1 MWFKI
6 EVQKS
11 SSKKTVCTDFDCHS
25 IVSWSNEIFKLDS
38 LFNCSS
44 IDRKWIFNLSK
55 TKLNTFVFY
64 KRLSSLL
71 LSVCSLSLSL
81 SLSLIEASI
90 KRIEIWALNSNL
102 ISCYCYCCT
111 YEVEDDDDTH
121 SPSPNSSTF
130 RSWFLSLSLSP
141 SIYKRV
147 TMSLM
152 KWFWEKEN
160 GWWINLGLA
169 W

>member
-81 SLSLIEASI
+81 SLIEASI

-130 RSWFLSLSLSP
+130 RSWFLSLSLSLP
-141 SIYKRV
+141 QSINEWLWVWWNDFEKKRV
-147 TMSLM
+147 DGGS
-152 KWFWEKEN
+152 
-160 GWWINLGLA
+160 I
-169 W
+169 

>member
-55 TKLNTFVFY
+55 TKLNTFVFS

-71 LSVCSLSLSL
+71 LSVCSLSL

-130 RSWFLSLSLSP
+130 RSWFLSLSLSLP
-141 SIYKRV
+141 QSINEWLWVWWNDFEKKR
-147 TMSLM
+147 MDGGS
-152 KWFWEKEN
+152 
-160 GWWINLGLA
+160 I
-169 W
+169 

>member
-1 MWFKI
+1 MKCKKAAQRRQF
-6 EVQKS
+6 VQI
-11 SSKKTVCTDFDCHS
+11 DCYS
-25 IVSWSNEIFKLDS
+25 IVSWSIEISKLDS
-38 LFNCSS
+38 LLVCSS

-71 LSVCSLSLSL
+71 LSVCSLSL
-81 SLSLIEASI
+81 IEASI
-90 KRIEIWALNSNL
+90 KRIEIWSLNSNL
-102 ISCYCYCCT
+102 ISCYCYCST

-121 SPSPNSSTF
+121 SPSPNSITF
-130 RSWFLSLSLSP
+130 RSWFLSLSFSP

-152 KWFWEKEN
+152 KWFKKKQN
-160 GWWINLGLA
+160 KRMVDQSRFGLIK
-169 W
+169 WGDD

>member
-1 MWFKI
+1 M
-6 EVQKS
+6 QKS

-81 SLSLIEASI
+81 SLIEASI

-130 RSWFLSLSLSP
+130 RSWFLSLSLSLP
-141 SIYKRV
+141 QSINEWLWVWWNDFEKKR
-147 TMSLM
+147 MDGGS
-152 KWFWEKEN
+152 
-160 GWWINLGLA
+160 I
-169 W
+169 